1 MRRAVLVVPVLCLSL
16 ASSAL
21 AGPPEK
27 APAAPTGSA
36 AASESGQAVVK
47 TDSAVAAQVL
57 FDEGIKLI
65 EAGKWKE
72 ACAKLEASNGV
83 EWAPGTAINLADC
96 YEHIGRTASAW
107 AKFLEAEPH
116 FRGRTPPDPRAD
128 VAKKRAEALASKLSR
143 LTIEVPAAAK
153 IPGIVIKRD
162 GDAVSDGQ
170 WGTGIPVDPGPH
182 VIEVSAPGKQGWKW
196 EAEVGEGGANVTV
209 KVPVLEDA
217 VVPPTATATADT
229 GMPLPRK
236 VAIGLGAAGVAGLVV
251 GGIFGGLAADKVGV
265 SNKTCPVGADG
276 VRQCDH
282 AGALLRSDANTMA
295 NVSNVGIIAGAALV
309 AAGVGV
315 SLVGPSADRPA
326 APAKVGV
333 SLTVARGPTGGCAQV
348 GRRWSDHEYA

>member
-1 MRRAVLVVPVLCLSL
+1 MEGGLC
-16 ASSAL
+16 
-21 AGPPEK
+21 E
-27 APAAPTGSA
+27 
-36 AASESGQAVVK
+36 
-47 TDSAVAAQVL
+47 
-57 FDEGIKLI
+57 
-65 EAGKWKE
+65 
-72 ACAKLEASNGV
+72 LEASNGV

-107 AKFLEAEPH
+107 AKFLEAEPD

-170 WGTGIPVDPGPH
+170 WTGIPAGSGAARDRGVR
-182 VIEVSAPGKQGWKW
+182 AGKQGWKW

-251 GGIFGGLAADKVGV
+251 VGIFGG
-265 SNKTCPVGADG
+265 
-276 VRQCDH
+276 
-282 AGALLRSDANTMA
+282 AG
-295 NVSNVGIIAGAALV
+295 GGQ
-309 AAGVGV
+309 
-315 SLVGPSADRPA
+315 
-326 APAKVGV
+326 
-333 SLTVARGPTGGCAQV
+333 GGCFEQDV
-348 GRRWSDHEYA
+348 SCRRGRGEAV